1 MQEIPLSTKLSTSN
15 ESETSALDRDSRGRK
30 RARKAREERQV
41 RRLLVELE
49 LADGGELLSGE
60 APDFVF
66 QVGPRRVGIEVSML
80 FRNEPIEEAARRE
93 RIVSEARK
101 LAANDHRFDRLDIW
115 VAFGDKEIS
124 TVKEGAAALIRQLD
138 RHVPR
143 AEFGTFE
150 PERGRLFRQFT
161 IWPSESGAGSW
172 RAVPKS
178 ELAEALT
185 RDALKQAVAKKDLKV
200 GEYRNR
206 CTEAWL
212 LLVLPLFPA
221 EDRPA
226 FGQWTW
232 PESGQQWRLDT
243 GFDRVFVY
251 EERFRPPLHEIPTKV
266 NGTPRLPRSGQ
277 PEATRTLHPEEREWL
292 DQFREMLATRFA
304 DVVVNM
310 VLYGSKARGDA
321 REDSDIDVL
330 LVVSDAA
337 AHLKRPVRQ
346 LAHELAATS
355 YALPSIVAY
364 TEAEWT
370 RLGRLGSP
378 FRAAVE
384 RDGVPVL

>member
-1 MQEIPLSTKLSTSN
+1 MSTRLSTSN
-15 ESETSALDRDSRGRK
+15 ESETSALESDSGGRK

-41 RRLLVELE
+41 RRFLAELG
-49 LADGGELLSGE
+49 LADAGELLSGE

-66 QVGPRRVGIEVSML
+66 RMGRRRVGIEVSML
-80 FRNEPIEEAARRE
+80 FRNEPIKEAARRE

-101 LAANDHRFDRLDIW
+101 LAANDPRFDRLDVW

-138 RHVPR
+138 GHVPR
-143 AEFGTFE
+143 ATFVTIE
-150 PERGRLFRQFT
+150 PDRGCMFRQIT
-161 IWPSESGAGSW
+161 IWPPESGAGSW

-185 RDALKQAVAKKDLKV
+185 RDALEQAVAKKDVKV
-200 GEYRNR
+200 GNYRNR
-206 CTEAWL
+206 CAEAWL

-221 EDRPA
+221 VDRPA

-232 PESGQQWRLDT
+232 PESGKEWRLDT
-243 GFDRVFVY
+243 GFNRVFVY
-251 EERFRPPLHEIPTKV
+251 EERFRPPLHEVPTKV

-277 PEATRTLHPEEREWL
+277 PEAARTLHPEEREWL

-304 DVVVNM
+304 DVLVDM

-337 AHLKRPVRQ
+337 AHLKRPLTQ

-364 TEAEWT
+364 TEAEWA

>member
-1 MQEIPLSTKLSTSN
+1 M
-15 ESETSALDRDSRGRK
+15 G
-30 RARKAREERQV
+30 
-41 RRLLVELE
+41 
-49 LADGGELLSGE
+49 LADAGELLSGE
-60 APDFVF
+60 APDFVLHMG
-66 QVGPRRVGIEVSML
+66 QRRVGIEVSML
-80 FRNEPIEEAARRE
+80 FRNEPIKEAARRE
-93 RIVSEARK
+93 RVVSEARK
-101 LAANDHRFDRLDIW
+101 LAANDPRFDRLDIW

-124 TVKEGAAALIRQLD
+124 TAKEGAAALIRQLD

-143 AEFGTFE
+143 AKFGTFE
-150 PERGRLFRQFT
+150 PERGAPFRQFT

-185 RDALKQAVAKKDLKV
+185 RDALEQAVARKDLKV
-200 GEYRNR
+200 GDYRYR

-212 LLVLPLFPA
+212 LLVLPLFPT
-221 EDRPA
+221 EDKPA

-232 PESGQQWRLDT
+232 PESGKEWRLNT
-243 GFDRVFVY
+243 GFNRVFVY
-251 EERFRPPLHEIPTKV
+251 EERFRPPLHEVPTKV
-266 NGTPRLPRSGQ
+266 NGTSHLPRPGQ
-277 PEATRTLHPEEREWL
+277 PEGIWTLHPEEWEWL

-304 DVVVNM
+304 DVVVKM

-330 LVVSDAA
+330 LVVSNAA
-337 AHLKRPVRQ
+337 AHFKRPLRQ

-364 TEAEWT
+364 TEAEWAQ
-370 RLGRLGSP
+370 LGRLGSP

-384 RDGVPVL
+384 RDGVQVL

>member
-1 MQEIPLSTKLSTSN
+1 MSTQLSTSN
-15 ESETSALDRDSRGRK
+15 ESETYALDRGPGGRK
-30 RARKAREERQV
+30 RARKAKEERQV
-41 RRLLVELE
+41 RRFLTELG
-49 LADGGELLSGE
+49 LADAGELLSGE

-66 QVGPRRVGIEVSML
+66 QMGQRGVGIEVSML
-80 FRNEPIEEAARRE
+80 FRTEPIEDAARRE

-101 LAANDHRFDRLDIW
+101 LAANDARFDRLDIW

-124 TVKEGAAALIRQLD
+124 TVKEAAAALLRQLD

-143 AEFGTFE
+143 AEFATIE
-150 PERGRLFRQFT
+150 PDRGCPFRQIT

-185 RDALKQAVAKKDLKV
+185 RDALEQAVAGRDVKV
-200 GEYRNR
+200 GSYRNK

-221 EDRPA
+221 GDEPA

-232 PESGQQWRLDT
+232 PESGKEWRLNT

-251 EERFRPPLHEIPTKV
+251 EERFRPPLHEVPTKV

-277 PEATRTLHPEEREWL
+277 PEATWTLHPEEREWL
-292 DQFREMLATRFA
+292 DQFREMLGTRFA

-310 VLYGSKARGDA
+310 DLYGSKARGDA
-321 REDSDIDVL
+321 REDTRLPEPSGSL
-330 LVVSDAA
+330 LVTAS
-337 AHLKRPVRQ
+337 
-346 LAHELAATS
+346 
-355 YALPSIVAY
+355 
-364 TEAEWT
+364 
-370 RLGRLGSP
+370 RLGLTPAARCVPRPGQRDAEPFGGRVRFRPNARRVRTEFLQALLMATKSLGM
-378 FRAAVE
+378 
-384 RDGVPVL
+384 

>member
-1 MQEIPLSTKLSTSN
+1 MPLSTRLSTSN
-15 ESETSALDRDSRGRK
+15 ESVTSALESDSGGRK
-30 RARKAREERQV
+30 RARKEKEERQV
-41 RRLLVELE
+41 RRLLTELG
-49 LADGGELLSGE
+49 LADAGELLSGE

-66 QVGPRRVGIEVSML
+66 QLGKRRVGIEVSML

-101 LAANDHRFDRLDIW
+101 LAANDPRFNRLDIW

-124 TVKEGAAALIRQLD
+124 TVKEDAAALIRQLD

-143 AEFGTFE
+143 AKFGTFE
-150 PERGRLFRQFT
+150 PERDCLFRQFT

-185 RDALKQAVAKKDLKV
+185 RDALEQAVARKDLKV
-200 GEYRNR
+200 GDYRNR

-221 EDRPA
+221 EDKPA

-232 PESGQQWRLDT
+232 PESGNEWRLNA
-243 GFDRVFVY
+243 GFNRVFVY
-251 EERFRPPLHEIPTKV
+251 EERFRPPLHEVPTKV
-266 NGTPRLPRSGQ
+266 NGTSRLPQSGRA
-277 PEATRTLHPEEREWL
+277 EAKWTLQPEEREWL

-304 DVVVNM
+304 GVVVNM

-330 LVVSDAA
+330 LVVSNAA
-337 AHLKRPVRQ
+337 AHLKRPLRQ
-346 LAHELAATS
+346 LAHDLAATS

>member
-1 MQEIPLSTKLSTSN
+1 MSTRLSTSN
-15 ESETSALDRDSRGRK
+15 ESETSVLDRDCGGRK
-30 RARKAREERQV
+30 RVRKAKEERQV
-41 RRLLVELE
+41 RRLLTELG
-49 LADGGELLSGE
+49 LADAGELLSGE
-60 APDFVF
+60 APDFVLHMG
-66 QVGPRRVGIEVSML
+66 QRRVGIEVSML
-80 FRNEPIEEAARRE
+80 FRNEPIKEAARRE
-93 RIVSEARK
+93 RIVSEARR
-101 LAANDHRFDRLDIW
+101 LVANDPRFDRLDIW

-124 TVKEGAAALIRQLD
+124 TVKEEAAALLRQLD
-138 RHVPR
+138 RYVPR
-143 AEFGTFE
+143 AKFTTIE
-150 PERGRLFRQFT
+150 PDCGCLFRQIT

-178 ELAEALT
+178 ELAEVLT
-185 RDALKQAVAKKDLKV
+185 RDALERAVVRKDLKV
-200 GEYRNR
+200 GDYRNR

-221 EDRPA
+221 EDKPA
-226 FGQWTW
+226 YGQWTW
-232 PESGQQWRLDT
+232 PESGKQWRLDT

-251 EERFRPPLHEIPTKV
+251 EERFRPPLHEVPTKA

-277 PEATRTLHPEEREWL
+277 PKVTRTLQPEEQEWL
-292 DQFREMLATRFA
+292 DQFRETLTVRFA
-304 DVVVNM
+304 GVVVDM

-321 REDSDIDVL
+321 REDSDVDVL
-330 LVVSDAA
+330 LIVSNAA